1 MEVDDSYCGKYEEV
15 NVPTDG
21 MLPILAEA
29 AATFQ
34 TTVTAIT
41 VDIVNDYTV
50 AFAGSKQGLM
60 YKVILKISIQSFQR
74 LQAHKPPA

>member
-1 MEVDDSYCGKYEEV
+1 MDDNYCGKYEEV

-21 MLPILAEA
+21 MFPIEAEA

-41 VDIVNDYTV
+41 VDIVYDYTV
-50 AFAGSKQGLM
+50 AFAGSTHGRV
-60 YKVILKISIQSFQR
+60 YKVILKIGPF
-74 LQAHKPPA
+74 PAVGMNRNI